1 MIEKTYTTEL
11 GFEELF
17 RMHYKMLCNAA
28 NTILNDKDASEDMVQ
43 DVFLNFWKKKELLPI
58 IQSVKSYLYRSTINA
73 SLNQLEKN
81 KKTIRFSDTKLAESL
96 VVNAGE
102 NFNHKELQTKIE
114 EAINQLP
121 PKCKVIFVLS
131 RYEGLKY
138 QQIADYLGISIKTVE
153 NQMGKALQMLRIRL
167 KPFLTN
173 EIISIT
179 ITIGM
184 SILLNC
190 LSVIFLMIIQH

>member
-1 MIEKTYTTEL
+1 MIEKPYTTEL

-28 NTILNDKDASEDMVQ
+28 NTILNDKDASEDVVQ
-43 DVFLNFWKKKELLPI
+43 DVFFNFWKKKELLPI

-138 QQIADYLGISIKTVE
+138 KQIADYLGISIKTVE